1 MKFKTVDGTFSSE
14 QAAIKDVQ
22 QNQIRRLNPK
32 NGRNPVCVKSQ
43 VGSDWIYG
51 VQYWTPE
58 MISVGKYKNSDG
70 SVAILCESNRN
81 KKIIESLIKKY
92 IKVNS
97 N

>member
-22 QNQIRRLNPK
+22 QNQLNHLKPK

-43 VGSDWIYG
+43 VGSDWSYG

-70 SVAILCESNRN
+70 SVAILCESKKN
-81 KKIIESLIKKY
+81 KKIIELF
-92 IKVNS
+92 VTEFLL
-97 N
+97 